1 MNSED
6 SLFILYTSGATGKPK
21 ETVHVHG
28 GFMMVAAQQTTY
40 LIDMK
45 ASVLYF
51 GTQILVGLLARL
63 GSSMATL

>member
-1 MNSED
+1 
-6 SLFILYTSGATGKPK
+6 
-21 ETVHVHG
+21 
-28 GFMMVAAQQTTY
+28 MMVAAQQTTY